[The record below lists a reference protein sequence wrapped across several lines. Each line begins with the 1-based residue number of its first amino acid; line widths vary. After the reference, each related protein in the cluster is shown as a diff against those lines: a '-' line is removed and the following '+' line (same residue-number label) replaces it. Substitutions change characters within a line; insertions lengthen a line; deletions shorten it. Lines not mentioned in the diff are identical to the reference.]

1 MVPSGGEQTHK
12 STGGHVRAI
21 LQAMVL
27 ACCAN
32 GMYWRYN
39 GWLSPPYPGCQ
50 PIPLPEGFL
59 VSHNADVPNQYI
71 RSGIY
76 HPQCYDGVVPVLD
89 TNTNLLVELFVGPLP
104 IIRETWQQFT
114 HNGSRG
120 GFAYSIVPIIYSV
133 SILAVVT
140 WFLTLFVMTNYTVKP
155 SFLLKIS
162 TLLSSAYM
170 LVTVVKLV
178 VNLHGQQKRGY
189 LHGPELLKYINNSTA
204 LNVIDLILVILLQIN
219 QVQVIMRIFSRQKDK
234 RLTFLIGIIACIS
247 FQVIWAITQFHV
259 FDADDEAGDILP
271 AFIYLGRIAMGAC
284 YAALISV
291 FIVTKFND
299 VLLNKHIW
307 LLSGLTIVFI
317 YSPVAFFAADISNM
331 WVNELSDIFSV
342 VTYVICVVIPWEW
355 CNKYNLIL
363 KKKEKEGVLG
373 RPFYEDEVYELDR
386 YEIFIDKDS
395 DEDNDPGTST
405 SRSSLSTE
413 HSEPTTPAN
422 ARAALPFVLR
432 AYEAS
437 KKNFLSLTDA
447 IIATGLAIPR
457 SVSVSTLSS
466 NPRPETVPLTTIPQ
480 EREPEDTNS
489 QLRNGRQRNN
499 VFVYSRKEVV
509 IDFDDPEP

>member
-1 MVPSGGEQTHK
+1 M
-12 STGGHVRAI
+12 
-21 LQAMVL
+21 
-27 ACCAN
+27 
-32 GMYWRYN
+32 
-39 GWLSPPYPGCQ
+39 
-50 PIPLPEGFL
+50 
-59 VSHNADVPNQYI
+59 SHRADVPNQYI
-71 RSGIY
+71 KAGIY
-76 HPQCYDGVVPVLD
+76 HPQCYDGVMPVLD

-104 IIRETWQQFT
+104 VIQETWHQFT
-114 HNGSRG
+114 HSGSRG
-120 GFAYSIVPIIYSV
+120 SFAYSIVPIIYSV

-155 SFLLKIS
+155 SFLLKVS
-162 TLLSSAYM
+162 SLLSSVYM
-170 LVTVVKLV
+170 LITVVKSV

-189 LHGPELLKYINNSTA
+189 LHGAELLKYINNSTT

-395 DEDNDPGTST
+395 DEDNEDGGTTQSRRSLSMST
-405 SRSSLSTE
+405 SEQSDN
-413 HSEPTTPAN
+413 PTTAPSN

-466 NPRPETVPLTTIPQ
+466 NPRPETVPLTTIHQ

-489 QLRNGRQRNN
+489 QFRNGRQRNN
-499 VFVYSRKEVV
+499 VFVYARKEVV

>member
-1 MVPSGGEQTHK
+1 
-12 STGGHVRAI
+12 
-21 LQAMVL
+21 
-27 ACCAN
+27 
-32 GMYWRYN
+32 MYWRYSR
-39 GWLSPPYPGCQ
+39 WPLPTYAGCE

-59 VSHNADVPNQYI
+59 ISHSGDISNQYI
-71 RSGIY
+71 RSGVY
-76 HPQCYDGVVPVLD
+76 HAQCYDGVMPVLD
-89 TNTNLLVELFVGPLP
+89 TNTNLILQLFVGPLP
-104 IIRETWQQFT
+104 IIQDTWHQFT
-114 HNGSRG
+114 HSGSRG
-120 GFAYSIVPIIYSV
+120 SFAYSIVPIVYSL

-155 SFLLKIS
+155 SFLLKLS
-162 TLLSSAYM
+162 TLLSSVYM
-170 LVTVVKLV
+170 LITVVKLV
-178 VNLHGQQKRGY
+178 VHLHGQQKRGY
-189 LHGPELLKYINNSTA
+189 LHGAELLKYINNSTA

-234 RLTFLIGIIACIS
+234 RLTFLVGFIACIC
-247 FQVIWAITQFHV
+247 FQVIWAVSQFHV

-355 CNKYNLIL
+355 CNKFNLIL

-386 YEIFIDKDS
+386 YEIFVDKDT
-395 DEDNDPGTST
+395 DEETGD
-405 SRSSLSTE
+405 SSSATGGSSESQTTE
-413 HSEPTTPAN
+413 SGQNGALQLQPAHTG
-422 ARAALPFVLR
+422 ALPLVLR
-432 AYEAS
+432 AFEAS
-437 KKNFLSLTDA
+437 KKNFLSFTDA

-466 NPRPETVPLTTIPQ
+466 TARPETVPLPPPDSQST
-480 EREPEDTNS
+480 EPSDTSS
-489 QLRNGRQRNN
+489 QLPGRLRRN

-509 IDFDDPEP
+509 IDFDEEP

>member
-1 MVPSGGEQTHK
+1 MPTGGEQTHK

-71 RSGIY
+71 TSGIY

-480 EREPEDTNS
+480 EREPEDANS